1 MKDSQRY
8 VKIVEWSELDG
19 VYVGSAPDLFYGG
32 CHGDDEVEV
41 FRELCALVEDII
53 AGHHEDGSPL
63 PPPTSGREVADSYP
77 RMTRAPG
84 ANASQVADGPGGTA
98 GPSSDNLI
106 GKKSGKRAILSG
118 EPDDDALDYQVKAVR
133 RAVKD
138 VEP

>member
-41 FRELCALVEDII
+41 FRELLRWSRKSSRASR
-53 AGHHEDGSPL
+53 GWQPL
-63 PPPTSGREVADSYP
+63 CPFDTRRELADSYP

-84 ANASQVADGPGGTA
+84 ANASQMPTALRHCGTIQRQ
-98 GPSSDNLI
+98 PHRQEV
-106 GKKSGKRAILSG
+106 GKRAILW
-118 EPDDDALDYQVKAVR
+118 EPDDDALTTVKAV
-133 RAVKD
+133 AG
-138 VEP
+138 P